1 MGRGREA
8 AGRAGAGLT
17 RILRKS
23 FHYKALYST
32 RLDFILRKH
41 FKLLNLFLLW
51 VSTCDTI

>member
-17 RILRKS
+17 RLLRKS

-41 FKLLNLFLLW
+41 FKILNLFLL
-51 VSTCDTI
+51 